1 MRSKRCSARKL
12 SQALLFSICFLILP
26 LRLPAQNRL
35 SASAPH
41 PVVVKPGTE
50 VTAPL
55 RIEVQPGF
63 HVNSNHPK
71 DEFLIPLKLTWT
83 SGPLEAQS
91 VSYPNPEDIRVG
103 KEILSV
109 FTGEFDLN
117 TRFKAPA
124 NLPRGPADMTGR
136 LRYQACNNRMCFRP
150 VTINVK
156 LPVVVE

>member
-1 MRSKRCSARKL
+1 M
-12 SQALLFSICFLILP
+12 P
-26 LRLPAQNRL
+26 LRLPAQSRL
-35 SASAPH
+35 SASALH
-41 PVVVKPGTE
+41 PVAVKPGTE

-55 RIEVQPGF
+55 RVEVQPGY
-63 HVNSNHPK
+63 HVNSDHPK

-91 VSYPNPEDIRVG
+91 VSYPKPEDIKVG
-103 KEILSV
+103 NEILSV

-117 TRFKAPA
+117 THFKAPA
-124 NLPRGPADMTGR
+124 NLSAGAAEMTGK

>member
-1 MRSKRCSARKL
+1 M
-12 SQALLFSICFLILP
+12 
-26 LRLPAQNRL
+26 
-35 SASAPH
+35 
-41 PVVVKPGTE
+41 
-50 VTAPL
+50 TAPL
-55 RIEVQPGF
+55 RVEVQPGY
-63 HVNSNHPK
+63 HVNSDHPK

-91 VSYPNPEDIRVG
+91 VSYPKPEDIKVG
-103 KEILSV
+103 NEILSV

-117 TRFKAPA
+117 THFKAPA
-124 NLPRGPADMTGR
+124 NLSAGAAEMTGK